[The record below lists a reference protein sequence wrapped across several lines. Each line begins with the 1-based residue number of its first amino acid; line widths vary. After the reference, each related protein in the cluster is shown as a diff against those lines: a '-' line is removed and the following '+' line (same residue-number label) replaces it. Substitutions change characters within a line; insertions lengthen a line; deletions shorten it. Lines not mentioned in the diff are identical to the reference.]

1 MVRDLL
7 GVEVRLIGDVRW
19 ARVGVVCG
27 LGVCSGCSVTRR
39 VGVLR
44 LPVANGDVMSVS
56 LSDDWLD
63 SVRVCFLSCLRGLGF
78 GVASRMGVDLKV
90 V

>member
-1 MVRDLL
+1 M
-7 GVEVRLIGDVRW
+7 RLIGDVRW

-39 VGVLR
+39 VGVPR
-44 LPVANGDVMSVS
+44 LPVADGDDMSAS
-56 LSDDWLD
+56 LSEHWVDG
-63 SVRVCFLSCLRGLGF
+63 VRVRFFSCLRGLGF
-78 GVASRMGVDLKV
+78 GVASRIDGVVRNV